1 MAMAELFRC
10 LKAKQIEIV
19 SICNVS
25 KLFNHYAFAKLVKNC
40 VLVASSVVVLSFFR
54 FIMADIS
61 VMPPFPP

>member
-10 LKAKQIEIV
+10 LKAKQIKIV

-25 KLFNHYAFAKLVKNC
+25 KLFKYCAFAKFVKNC
-40 VLVASSVVVLSFFR
+40 VLVASSVVVLGFFR

-61 VMPPFPP
+61 IMPPFPP